1 MEPGKVEASPLV
13 EAGHEVHRLDGRAG
27 RPLHQVVDRRDDDD
41 EEDGELA
48 EDVSNVLD
56 NSITNFVDRNALAK
70 QKRFVQGSF
79 NPSAPGPGSGGTFGK
94 FRINGQQGSGSNSPV
109 LNSNGKRPAP
119 TADIGYGGGGKGQR
133 T

>member
-1 MEPGKVEASPLV
+1 
-13 EAGHEVHRLDGRAG
+13 
-27 RPLHQVVDRRDDDD
+27 
-41 EEDGELA
+41 
-48 EDVSNVLD
+48 VSNVLD
-56 NSITNFVDRNALAK
+56 TSITNFVDRNALAK

-79 NPSAPGPGSGGTFGK
+79 NPSAPSPGSGGTFGK
-94 FRINGQQGSGSNSPV
+94 FRINGQGSSKGSPV